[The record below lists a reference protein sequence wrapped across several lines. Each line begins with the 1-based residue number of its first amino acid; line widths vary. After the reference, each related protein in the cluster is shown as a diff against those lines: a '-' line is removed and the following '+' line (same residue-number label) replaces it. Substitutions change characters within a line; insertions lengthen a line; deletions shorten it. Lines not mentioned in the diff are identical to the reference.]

1 MYESFLSFGE
11 YIREYG
17 IERSEGL
24 LLRYLS
30 EVYKT
35 LTQTVPARAKTP
47 EAVEMIAYFGVLVR
61 GVDSSLV
68 DEWERLRDPTW
79 EKTEAAKA
87 DPSALRTD
95 ITADEKSFLVLV
107 RNELFRLLRALA
119 SKDFETAASLASG
132 NPDEPWTPERIEQ
145 ALAPYLAEH
154 ASIRTDPAARDPK
167 KTLVEKSEDGA
178 LWRVQQIITDPDD
191 DNDWVLAGEIDLDR
205 SIEAKRPVF
214 SLREIRS

>member
-1 MYESFLSFGE
+1 MYESFLSFTE

-35 LTQTVPARAKTP
+35 LTQTVPDRAKTP

-68 DEWERLRDPTW
+68 DEWERLRDPRW

-95 ITADEKSFLVLV
+95 ITTDEKAFLVLV

-119 SKDFETAASLASG
+119 SKDLETAAALASG
-132 NPDEPWTPERIEQ
+132 DPENPWTPERVEL
-145 ALAPYLAEH
+145 ALAGYLAEH
-154 ASIRTDPAARDPK
+154 TSIRTDPAARDPK
-167 KTLVEKSEDGA
+167 KTLVEKTEDGA
-178 LWRVQQIITDPDD
+178 LWQVRQIITDPDD
-191 DNDWVLAGEIDLDR
+191 DNDWMLAGDIDLER
-205 SIEAKRPVF
+205 SAQAKRPVF
-214 SLREIRS
+214 ALREIRS